1 MKESP
6 VLWCTQ
12 CRTSI
17 AQAELEMKERETTFN
32 YLEFQAGEEKLLVA
46 TTRPELLYGCVC
58 VFVNPEDE
66 RYRRLAGEMAKV
78 PLYGFEVPILTE
90 EEASMEKGT
99 GAVMCATYGDTAD
112 VGW

>member
-17 AQAELEMKERETTFN
+17 AQAELEMKEWETTFN

-66 RYRRLAGEMAKV
+66 RYRRLAGKKWQS
-78 PLYGFEVPILTE
+78 
-90 EEASMEKGT
+90 ASLRF
-99 GAVMCATYGDTAD
+99 
-112 VGW
+112 